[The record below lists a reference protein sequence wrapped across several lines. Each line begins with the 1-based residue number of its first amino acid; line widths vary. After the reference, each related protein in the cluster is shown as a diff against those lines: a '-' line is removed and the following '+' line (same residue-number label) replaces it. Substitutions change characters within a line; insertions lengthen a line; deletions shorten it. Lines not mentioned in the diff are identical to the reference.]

1 MGMYS
6 DWSNWLYLYH
16 YAWQTKPRTE
26 RLGCHRSLFVI
37 QEEYLRKIT
46 FPLYQLSI
54 QWNLLGFATIAINE
68 ITPG

>member
-6 DWSNWLYLYH
+6 DWSNWLYQYY
-16 YAWQTKPRTE
+16 YAWQPKPRTE

-37 QEEYLRKIT
+37 QEEYIKKSL
-46 FPLYQLSI
+46 PLHKLSI